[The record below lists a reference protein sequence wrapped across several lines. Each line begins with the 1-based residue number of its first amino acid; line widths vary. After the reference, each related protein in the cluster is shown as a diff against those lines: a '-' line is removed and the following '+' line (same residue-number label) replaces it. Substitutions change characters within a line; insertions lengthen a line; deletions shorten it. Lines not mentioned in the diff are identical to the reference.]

1 MLCYMPGMWKRASLI
16 CLLSLPALAQRSG
29 GPPRGG
35 TPAPPPTAAER
46 ERAATAVEFADMI
59 EKARASVSPP
69 PLPQIRFP
77 TENEKA
83 LSRLRL
89 VEDQRKELRQYL
101 DKLWSNNKDAQAQK
115 TAFETLWRDA
125 EKPKWMPRWVR
136 PAIED
141 YYKQQSKG
149 LTLISVEK
157 PKSAEAKAPI
167 RAE

>member
-1 MLCYMPGMWKRASLI
+1 MWKRACVI
-16 CLLSLPALAQRSG
+16 CLLSVPALVSVPALAQRMGGGRPQG
-29 GPPRGG
+29 GPPP
-35 TPAPPPTAAER
+35 TPPSTAE
-46 ERAATAVEFADMI
+46 EKQRAANAAEFADMI

-77 TENEKA
+77 SENEKA

-89 VEDQRKELRQYL
+89 VEDQHKELRQYL
-101 DKLWSNNKDAQAQK
+101 DKLWKDNKDAPAQRV
-115 TAFETLWRDA
+115 AFETLWRDA

-149 LTLISVEK
+149 LALFP
-157 PKSAEAKAPI
+157 PKSETKPEIAKP
-167 RAE
+167 EK

>member
-1 MLCYMPGMWKRASLI
+1 MWKRACVI
-16 CLLSLPALAQRSG
+16 CLLSLPALAQRMGGRPQGG
-29 GPPRGG
+29 GPP
-35 TPAPPPTAAER
+35 PAPPSTAE
-46 ERAATAVEFADMI
+46 EKQRAANAAEFADMI

-101 DKLWSNNKDAQAQK
+101 DKLWKDHKDAPAQRV
-115 TAFETLWRDA
+115 AFETLWHDA

-149 LTLISVEK
+149 LALFP
-157 PKSAEAKAPI
+157 PKSELPK
-167 RAE
+167 